1 MFFRRCPNFTCISDV
16 LVSCNCVFDKLKA
29 KLRLL
34 RYCIPK
40 FAPDLKLIST
50 PKSRNLALSLSNT
63 QLQETNTSEIQ
74 VKFGH
79 RLKNIY
85 IKALDFNLDAAA
97 KKKPVK
103 KKDEDLVAPSGEATA
118 DPKAKKKK
126 EPKAKK
132 GNDLVLNFD
141 LSFRDDITVNHNLS
155 ENIEV
160 QSRGSQTFRV
170 SPSATYTLN
179 KRLDLRFYVDYNR
192 TIPYTTAAF
201 PSTTATGG
209 FVVTFK
215 LN

>member
-1 MFFRRCPNFTCISDV
+1 MSELHLYLWCIGF
-16 LVSCNCVFDKLKA
+16 LQ
-29 KLRLL
+29 LRI
-34 RYCIPK
+34 RQTQSQIAA
-40 FAPDLKLIST
+40 FAV
-50 PKSRNLALSLSNT
+50 
-63 QLQETNTSEIQ
+63 LQETNTSEIQ

-155 ENIEV
+155 ENIDV